1 MKLSDLAEGSKI
13 TLLIHN
19 NNKRMRMGAVIK
31 KHVKNNVALISLN
44 YATGGSR
51 LVFDNVQISA
61 EYEADGGVPLIWN
74 NVKITSYQSEYVMVV
89 SSEAVKN
96 NRRNSF
102 RVGVSKLARVRSG
115 NGPGQVMIRDI
126 SMSGF
131 AVTDRGK
138 TMKLKM
144 GDEMSIVLDDM
155 GHELNLRGKLVRI
168 EEQEEVIIYGFEI
181 CNMCRD
187 LSSYV
192 TLKQRKIREAK
203 KAPATGRMAR

>member
-1 MKLSDLAEGSKI
+1 MKLSDLTEGSKI

-31 KHVKNNVALISLN
+31 KHVKQNVALIALD
-44 YATGGSR
+44 YAAGSR

-61 EYEADGGVPLIWN
+61 EYDADGGVPLIWN
-74 NVKITSYQSEYVMVV
+74 NVKITNYQSEYVMVV
-89 SSEAVKN
+89 NSEAVKN

-102 RVGVSKLARVRSG
+102 RVGVSKLARVRSA
-115 NGPGQVMIRDI
+115 NGPGQVMIRDV

-131 AVTDRGK
+131 AITDRGK
-138 TMKLKM
+138 TLKLKM
-144 GDEMSIVLDDM
+144 GDEMSVVLDDM

-181 CNMCRD
+181 CNMCKD

-192 TLKQRKIREAK
+192 TLKQRKVREAK
-203 KAPATGRMAR
+203 KAPASGRMAR

>member
-51 LVFDNVQISA
+51 LVFDNEQISA